1 MKITKLNYIDTDPI
15 NSTSGCLIYYMD
27 DEAFKKFEK
36 MTDKEIRKEFD
47 YESYNYYE
55 DSKIDGGY
63 IVFMYGEDEYD
74 EDDDYDDEDDDYD
87 DEDED

>member
-1 MKITKLNYIDTDPI
+1 METKRLNYINTDPI
-15 NSTSGCLIYYMD
+15 NGTSGCLVYYMNN
-27 DEAFKKFEK
+27 EAFEKFKK

-47 YESYNYYE
+47 YESYDYYE

-74 EDDDYDDEDDDYD
+74 DDDDEDDYD